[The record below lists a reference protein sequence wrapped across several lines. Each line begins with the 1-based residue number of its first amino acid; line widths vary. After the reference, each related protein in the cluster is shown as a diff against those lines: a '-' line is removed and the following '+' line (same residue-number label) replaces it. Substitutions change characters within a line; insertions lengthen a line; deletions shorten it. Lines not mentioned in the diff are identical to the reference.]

1 MITRTQ
7 IDLVRVQLLEK
18 DHDQKLLICLTV
30 ANPGRKLTVKYGIAP
45 ENHAFNPSVELFR
58 KGDRL
63 NLVDCRVDEE
73 GFVIPSYIVL
83 EPDYLID
90 ASAIAECFQDYSISP
105 LHYFRDKFMEVENRS
120 YLLLGNLANFFLDEL
135 VFADDPGKV
144 SFMEAFQRSFKNSPF
159 EYASCEDIRSPR
171 DFKEFMQK
179 ARQQFEN
186 IRRVVQRDFPRRG
199 IDIHQCTLEPSF
211 FSERFGFQ
219 GRLDLWHPGAGERRA
234 GIVELKSG
242 KLPFPVYDQDKI
254 ALNHEAQT
262 AVYRLMLESVFGESR
277 EMDAFILY
285 SAGDGAGENLRDAAK
300 DDKLEKAILNTRN
313 LIVAQ
318 EKQLVKGDNKA
329 VASLFDALF
338 KSISGEGKLPRFFTS
353 KIAGIEARLK
363 QSSKL
368 EKSYFYRY
376 TRFISRELYHQ
387 KIGDIARETPTGVAS
402 LWNSAFRDRAE
413 ALDILYNLSI
423 RAIEDTRNGMTVY
436 FSREEGSDLVNFRE
450 GDICIVYP
458 RENEADTVL
467 NQQILKGSIVSIR
480 PGEVV
485 VRFRYKQKNR
495 RYFDENRLWAIE
507 HDALDSSCT
516 GMYKGLFAFLGAPKR
531 KRDLL
536 LGQVAPEMH
545 AYLPVSN
552 TKRDALLLDEP
563 AGISIGQRVCSSPDN
578 KPADPGDIIA
588 RATKAKDYFLIVGP
602 PGTGKTS
609 IFARRL
615 IETYH
620 AEPGT
625 NIMVLAYTNRA
636 VDELCQAIHAGLGN
650 SAGVCDAYIR
660 VGSELSCAPPYRH
673 RLLQRI
679 AEQSVDRQSLLA
691 EIDGARIFVSTLA
704 SLNGRLELFDLKH
717 FHVAIIDEASQIL
730 EPQII
735 GLLPRFDRFVMIGD
749 HHQLSTI
756 VLQDRAHS
764 EVEEPLLQEAGI
776 LDCRDSLFERLMR
789 RCLEKGWHHAHVQ
802 LTHQGRMHEEIAAF
816 PAIHFYPAGLFSA
829 NYWQSEEW
837 DLSCQSDHPF
847 HVLVAKERTA
857 FISTE
862 RMIRPVIST
871 KVNET
876 EADVITALLH
886 ALRDVYRENGK
897 PLDAASVGIIAPYRN
912 QIALIRQKLLE
923 SGLPET
929 EKIMI
934 ETVERFQGSQRDVI
948 LVSFCVNDPSQ
959 MDFLCNMNRDGTVDR
974 KLNVAITRARQ
985 QLFLV
990 GNARVL
996 REHPIYRRLL
1006 NHYREKT
1013 LSNDLPCGSNPT

>member
-1 MITRTQ
+1 MT
-7 IDLVRVQLLEK
+7 VR
-18 DHDQKLLICLTV
+18 
-30 ANPGRKLTVKYGIAP
+30 YGIAP
-45 ENHAFNPSVELFR
+45 DNHAFNPSVELFR

-73 GFVIPSYIVL
+73 GFVVPSYIVL
-83 EPDYLID
+83 EPDYLVD

-105 LHYFRDKFMEVENRS
+105 LHYFRDKFVEVENRS

-135 VFADDPGKV
+135 VFVDDPAKV
-144 SFMEAFQRSFKNSPF
+144 SFMDVFQRSFKNSPF

-171 DFKEFMQK
+171 DFREFMQK
-179 ARQQFEN
+179 SRQQFEN
-186 IRRVVQRDFPRRG
+186 IRRVIQNDFPNRG

-211 FSERFGFQ
+211 FCETFGFQ
-219 GRLDLWHPGAGERRA
+219 GRLDLWHPGSAEKRA
-234 GIVELKSG
+234 SIVELKSG
-242 KLPFPVYDQDKI
+242 KLPFPIYDGDKI

-285 SAGDGAGENLRDAAK
+285 SAGDRAGENLRDAAK

-313 LIVAQ
+313 LIVAR
-318 EKQLVKGDNKA
+318 EKQVVEGDNKA
-329 VASLFDALF
+329 VASSFDALF

-353 KIAGIEARLK
+353 KITGIEARLK
-363 QSSKL
+363 RCSEL

-402 LWNSAFRDRAE
+402 LWNSTFQERAE
-413 ALDILYNLSI
+413 ALDILFNLSI
-423 RAIEDTRNGMTVY
+423 RAIDDTGNGMTVY
-436 FSREEGSDLVNFRE
+436 FSREEGSSDLVNFRE

-458 RENEADTVL
+458 REDETDTVL
-467 NQQILKGSIVSIR
+467 NQQILKGSIVSIHLQ
-480 PGEVV
+480 EVE

-531 KRDLL
+531 KRELL

-545 AYLPVSN
+545 ADLPASN
-552 TKRDALLLDEP
+552 TKRDVTRLDEP
-563 AGISIGQRVCSSPDN
+563 EGRSTGRRKGSSPGD
-578 KPADPGDIIA
+578 KATAPGDIIA
-588 RATKAKDYFLIVGP
+588 QATKAKDYFLIVGP

-650 SAGVCDAYIR
+650 SKGECDAYIR
-660 VGSELSCAPPYRH
+660 VGSELSCAPPYRD

-679 AEQSVDRQSLLA
+679 AEQSTDRQSLLA
-691 EIDGARIFVSTLA
+691 EIAGARIFVSTLA

-764 EVEEPLLQEAGI
+764 EVGEPLLQEAGI
-776 LDCRDSLFERLMR
+776 FDCRDSLFERLMR

-816 PAIHFYPAGLFSA
+816 PATRFYPGGLLPA
-829 NYWQSEEW
+829 NHWQSEEW

-862 RMIRPVIST
+862 RMIRPVMST

-897 PLDAASVGIIAPYRN
+897 QLDAASVGIIAPYRN

-990 GNARVL
+990 GNAGIL
-996 REHPIYRRLL
+996 RQHPVHALL
-1006 NHYREKT
+1006 LDHYRERT
-1013 LSNDLPCGSNPT
+1013 LVPEISFQVV